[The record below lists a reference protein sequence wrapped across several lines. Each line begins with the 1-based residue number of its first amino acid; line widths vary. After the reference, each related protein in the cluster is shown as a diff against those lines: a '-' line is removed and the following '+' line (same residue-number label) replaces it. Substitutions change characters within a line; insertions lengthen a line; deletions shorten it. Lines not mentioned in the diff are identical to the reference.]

1 MKKWLFFLAVLG
13 AVAVISGRT
22 QPGTD
27 VSQMQPVQSVR
38 IAQFNRYITVETDTG
53 AWGMGGDLDAALEHM
68 NASAPAHIFLD
79 TAEYLVIAP
88 ELVFLLPD
96 LEDRLRPSC
105 CVCLE
110 EGQPDMTRVGQFLQ
124 IHTPEITMNDYLAG
138 VTDLPTLLTT
148 KEGMQLVQ

>member
-1 MKKWLFFLAVLG
+1 MQEYMGYCMIPTTKAQKMLMLIGKGGEGKSRIGLVMRSLLG
-13 AVAVISGRT
+13 INMNTTSI
-22 QPGTD
+22 QK
-27 VSQMQPVQSVR
+27 
-38 IAQFNRYITVETDTG
+38 VEKNDF
-53 AWGMGGDLDAALEHM
+53 ARA
-68 NASAPAHIFLD
+68 
-79 TAEYLVIAP
+79 
-88 ELVFLLPD
+88 D